1 MALVTIVTVQP
12 QATEAT
18 LSLKY
23 VASSYFSS
31 LLFILSHNLTGQ
43 ASNTSSSLGSNLIMC
58 CLGTRNL
65 GF

>member
-23 VASSYFSS
+23 VASSIQHELKSRQQPDYV
-31 LLFILSHNLTGQ
+31 LPGNP
-43 ASNTSSSLGSNLIMC
+43 
-58 CLGTRNL
+58 
-65 GF
+65 